1 MAKNGV
7 KKWLKKESLRQITQ
21 WARDD
26 SLNIS
31 DIAEKMEISS
41 ATFRRW
47 RNDYPEI
54 AQAFDEG
61 RRVVDEKVENSF
73 IKMCTGYH
81 EKVLKKQK
89 VKRKE
94 YDDRGKVTAEYE
106 EFVDVEEEEYIPP
119 SVVAQKFYLLNRMP
133 DRYIP
138 ENAVLPPGN
147 EDEEESG
154 VVMLPGVGDEEV
166 QEAEIID

>member
-1 MAKNGV
+1 MAKV
-7 KKWLKKESLRQITQ
+7 DKWLKKKNLRQITD

-26 SLNIS
+26 RLNIS

-41 ATFRRW
+41 STFRQW

-94 YDDRGKVTAEYE
+94 YDDRGKVIAEYE

-119 SVVAQKFYLLNRMP
+119 SVAAQKFYLLKEIKLLCR
-133 DRYIP
+133 
-138 ENAVLPPGN
+138 NAGRDIFFLFNVHKFLVFGN
-147 EDEEESG
+147 YFSP
-154 VVMLPGVGDEEV
+154 VIVFLTLHFLLF
-166 QEAEIID
+166 